1 MSRML
6 LAAALMAAMASQ
18 SHARTDPHSLSCQQ
32 AQDLVRRSG
41 TVVMN
46 TGPNTWAQ
54 IVNSG
59 VQCRG
64 SSARTQTVQTRD
76 NARCNV
82 GFVCRP
88 RTGGR

>member
-1 MSRML
+1 MSRIL
-6 LAAALMAAMASQ
+6 LAAALMTALGVQA
-18 SHARTDPHSLSCQQ
+18 HARTDPRSLSCQQ

-41 TVVMN
+41 SIVMN

-54 IVNSG
+54 IVSSG

-64 SSARTQTVQTRD
+64 SSPRSQSVQTRD
-76 NARCNV
+76 NPRCNV